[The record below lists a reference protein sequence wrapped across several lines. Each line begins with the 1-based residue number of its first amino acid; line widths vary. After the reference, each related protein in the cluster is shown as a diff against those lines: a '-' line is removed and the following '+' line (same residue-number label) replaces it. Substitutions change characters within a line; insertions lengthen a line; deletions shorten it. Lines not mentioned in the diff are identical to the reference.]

1 MKKIK
6 KVDGIGQKEL
16 SSAVEEFIRHCR
28 LKNLSPRT
36 IEYYSEDLKYFMKI
50 SPVQYVDDITLL
62 VIEAFVDHEMAKGN
76 STTKCCR
83 QEWFLPVT
91 SISSV

>member
-16 SSAVEEFIRHCR
+16 SSAVDEFIRHCR

-36 IEYYSEDLKYFMKI
+36 IEYYSEDLKYFQKV
-50 SPVQYVDDITLL
+50 SPIRYVDEFTPL
-62 VIEAFVDHEMAKGN
+62 
-76 STTKCCR
+76 T
-83 QEWFLPVT
+83 
-91 SISSV
+91 